1 MTYNNLKELS
11 QKKEI
16 ILGSASPRRLKLLEE
31 TGINFRQ
38 IISDL
43 EESDNPSGD
52 PFEHALSLAK
62 MKAMAVSSESGVDEL
77 VIGADTIVV
86 FDKMLI
92 GKPEDENEARQILSR
107 LSGNKHV
114 VCTALALVSSIEL
127 LAAGYELTDVYF
139 NLVSEDAIADYV
151 SSGEPMDKAGA
162 YGIQGKGG
170 FLVDRIEGEMDNVI
184 GLPRSL
190 LDKLAGEVCLKM
202 E

>member
-1 MTYNNLKELS
+1 MTYNNLKKLS
-11 QKKEI
+11 QKREI

-38 IISDL
+38 IISNL
-43 EESDNPSGD
+43 RESDNPSGD

-86 FDKMLI
+86 LDNVLI
-92 GKPEDENEARQILSR
+92 GKPEGENEARQILSR

-114 VCTALALVSSIEL
+114 VCTALALVSSTEL

>member
-1 MTYNNLKELS
+1 MTYNNLKKLS

-38 IISDL
+38 IISNL
-43 EESDNPSGD
+43 RESDNQSGN

-62 MKAMAVSSESGVDEL
+62 MKAMVVSSESAVDEL

-86 FDKMLI
+86 LDKVLI

-114 VCTALALVSSIEL
+114 VCTALALVSSTQL
-127 LAAGYELTDVYF
+127 LASGYELTDVYF
-139 NLVSEDAIADYV
+139 NLVSEEAIADYV

-170 FLVDRIEGEMDNVI
+170 FLVDRIDGEMDNVI

>member
-1 MTYNNLKELS
+1 MTYNNLKKLS

-38 IISDL
+38 IISNL
-43 EESDNPSGD
+43 RESDNPSGD

-86 FDKMLI
+86 LDNVLI
-92 GKPEDENEARQILSR
+92 GKPEGENEARQILSR

>member
-1 MTYNNLKELS
+1 MTYNNLKKLS

-16 ILGSASPRRLKLLEE
+16 ILGSASPRRLKLLGE
-31 TGINFRQ
+31 TGIDFQQ
-38 IISDL
+38 IISVL
-43 EESDNPSGD
+43 KESDNPAGD

-62 MKAMAVSSESGVDEL
+62 MKAMAVSSDSGADKL

-86 FDKMLI
+86 LDNVLI
-92 GKPEDENEARQILSR
+92 GKPEGENEAMEILLR

-114 VCTALALVSSIEL
+114 VCTAVALVSSKEL
-127 LAAGYELTDVYF
+127 LASGYELTDVYF

-151 SSGEPMDKAGA
+151 NSGEPMDKAGA

-170 FLVDRIEGEMDNVI
+170 FLVDRIEGELDNVI

>member
-1 MTYNNLKELS
+1 M
-11 QKKEI
+11 
-16 ILGSASPRRLKLLEE
+16 LGE
-31 TGINFRQ
+31 TGIDFRQ
-38 IISDL
+38 IISNL
-43 EESDNPSGD
+43 RESDNPAGD
-52 PFEHALSLAK
+52 TFEHALSLAK
-62 MKAMAVSSESGVDEL
+62 MKAVAVSSESGADKL

-86 FDKMLI
+86 LDNVLI

-114 VCTALALVSSIEL
+114 VCTALALVSSTQL
-127 LAAGYELTDVYF
+127 LASGYELTDVYF

-170 FLVDRIEGEMDNVI
+170 FLVDRIEGELDNVI

>member
-1 MTYNNLKELS
+1 MTYNNLKKLS

-16 ILGSASPRRLKLLEE
+16 ILGSASPRRLKLLAE
-31 TGINFRQ
+31 TGIDFQQ
-38 IISDL
+38 IISVL
-43 EESDNPSGD
+43 KESDNPAGD

-62 MKAMAVSSESGVDEL
+62 MKAMAVSSDSGADKL

-86 FDKMLI
+86 LDNVLI
-92 GKPEDENEARQILSR
+92 GKPEDENEAMEILLR
-107 LSGNKHV
+107 LSGKKHV
-114 VCTALALVSSIEL
+114 VCTAVALVSSKEL
-127 LAAGYELTDVYF
+127 LASGYELTDVYF

-151 SSGEPMDKAGA
+151 NSGEPMDKAGA

-170 FLVDRIEGEMDNVI
+170 FLVDRIEGELDNVI

>member
-1 MTYNNLKELS
+1 MTYNNLKKLS

-16 ILGSASPRRLKLLEE
+16 ILGSASPRRLKLLGE
-31 TGINFRQ
+31 TGIDFQQ
-38 IISDL
+38 IISVL
-43 EESDNPSGD
+43 KESDNPAGD

-62 MKAMAVSSESGVDEL
+62 MKAMAVSSDSGADKL

-86 FDKMLI
+86 LDNVLI
-92 GKPEDENEARQILSR
+92 GKPEDENEAMEILLR
-107 LSGNKHV
+107 LSGKKHV
-114 VCTALALVSSIEL
+114 VCTAVALVSSKEL
-127 LAAGYELTDVYF
+127 LASGYELTDVYF

-151 SSGEPMDKAGA
+151 NSGEPMDKAGA

-170 FLVDRIEGEMDNVI
+170 FLVDRIEGELDNVI

>member
-1 MTYNNLKELS
+1 MTYNNLKKLS

-16 ILGSASPRRLKLLEE
+16 ILGSASPRRLKLLKE

-43 EESDNPSGD
+43 RESDNPSGD

-86 FDKMLI
+86 LDNVLI

-170 FLVDRIEGEMDNVI
+170 FLVDRIEGKLDNVI

>member
-1 MTYNNLKELS
+1 MTYNNLKKLS

-38 IISDL
+38 IISNL
-43 EESDNPSGD
+43 RESDNQSGN
-52 PFEHALSLAK
+52 PFKHALSLAK
-62 MKAMAVSSESGVDEL
+62 MKAMVVSSESGVDEL

-86 FDKMLI
+86 LDKVLI

-127 LAAGYELTDVYF
+127 LASGYELTDVYF
-139 NLVSEDAIADYV
+139 NLVSEEAIADYV

-170 FLVDRIEGEMDNVI
+170 FLVDRIEGELDNVI

>member
-1 MTYNNLKELS
+1 MTYNNLKKLS

-16 ILGSASPRRLKLLEE
+16 ILGSASPRRLKLLGE
-31 TGINFRQ
+31 TGIDFQQ
-38 IISDL
+38 IISVL
-43 EESDNPSGD
+43 KESDNPAGD

-62 MKAMAVSSESGVDEL
+62 MKAMAVSSDSGADKL

-86 FDKMLI
+86 LDNVLI
-92 GKPEDENEARQILSR
+92 GKPEDENEAMEILLR

-114 VCTALALVSSIEL
+114 VCTAVALVSSKEL
-127 LAAGYELTDVYF
+127 LASGYELTDVYF

-151 SSGEPMDKAGA
+151 NSGEPMDKAGA

-170 FLVDRIEGEMDNVI
+170 FLVDRIEGELDNVI

>member
-1 MTYNNLKELS
+1 MTYNNLKKLS

-16 ILGSASPRRLKLLEE
+16 ILGSASPRRFKLLEE
-31 TGINFRQ
+31 TGIDFRQ

-43 EESDNPSGD
+43 RESDNPAGD

-62 MKAMAVSSESGVDEL
+62 MKALAVSSESGADKL

-86 FDKMLI
+86 LDNVLI

-114 VCTALALVSSIEL
+114 VCTALALVSSTQL
-127 LAAGYELTDVYF
+127 LASGYELTDVYF
-139 NLVSEDAIADYV
+139 NLVSEDTIADYV

-170 FLVDRIEGEMDNVI
+170 FLVDRIEGELDNVI

>member
-1 MTYNNLKELS
+1 MTYNNLKKLS

-16 ILGSASPRRLKLLEE
+16 ILGSASPRRLKLLGE
-31 TGINFRQ
+31 TGIDFQQ
-38 IISDL
+38 IISVL
-43 EESDNPSGD
+43 KESDNPAGD
-52 PFEHALSLAK
+52 PFKHALSLAK
-62 MKAMAVSSESGVDEL
+62 MKAMAVSSDSGADKL

-86 FDKMLI
+86 LDNVLI
-92 GKPEDENEARQILSR
+92 GKPEDENEAMEILLR
-107 LSGNKHV
+107 LSGKKHV
-114 VCTALALVSSIEL
+114 VCTAVALVSSKEL
-127 LAAGYELTDVYF
+127 LASGYELTDVYF

-151 SSGEPMDKAGA
+151 NSGEPMDKAGA

-170 FLVDRIEGEMDNVI
+170 FLVDRIEGELDNVI

>member
-1 MTYNNLKELS
+1 MTYNNLKKLS

-16 ILGSASPRRLKLLEE
+16 ILGSASPRRLKLLGE
-31 TGINFRQ
+31 TGIDFRQ

-43 EESDNPSGD
+43 RESDNPAGD
-52 PFEHALSLAK
+52 TFEHALSLAK
-62 MKAMAVSSESGVDEL
+62 MKAMAVSSESGADKL

-86 FDKMLI
+86 LDNVLI

-114 VCTALALVSSIEL
+114 VCTALALVSSTQL
-127 LAAGYELTDVYF
+127 LASGYELTDVYF

-170 FLVDRIEGEMDNVI
+170 FLVDRIEGELDNVI

>member
-1 MTYNNLKELS
+1 MTYNNLKKLS

-16 ILGSASPRRLKLLEE
+16 ILGSASPRRLKLLAE
-31 TGINFRQ
+31 TGIDFQQ
-38 IISDL
+38 IISVL
-43 EESDNPSGD
+43 KESDNPAGD

-62 MKAMAVSSESGVDEL
+62 MKAMAVSSDSGADKL

-86 FDKMLI
+86 LDNVLI
-92 GKPEDENEARQILSR
+92 GKPEDENEAMEILLR

-114 VCTALALVSSIEL
+114 VCTAVALVSSKEL
-127 LAAGYELTDVYF
+127 LASGYELTDVYF
-139 NLVSEDAIADYV
+139 NLVSEDAITDYV
-151 SSGEPMDKAGA
+151 NSGEPMDKAGA

-170 FLVDRIEGEMDNVI
+170 FLVDRIEGELDNVI

-190 LDKLAGEVCLKM
+190 LEKLAGEVCLKM

>member
-1 MTYNNLKELS
+1 MTYNNLKKLS

-38 IISDL
+38 IISNL
-43 EESDNPSGD
+43 RESDNPSGD

-86 FDKMLI
+86 LDNVLI
-92 GKPEDENEARQILSR
+92 GKPEGENEARQILSR

-170 FLVDRIEGEMDNVI
+170 FLVDRIEGELDNVI